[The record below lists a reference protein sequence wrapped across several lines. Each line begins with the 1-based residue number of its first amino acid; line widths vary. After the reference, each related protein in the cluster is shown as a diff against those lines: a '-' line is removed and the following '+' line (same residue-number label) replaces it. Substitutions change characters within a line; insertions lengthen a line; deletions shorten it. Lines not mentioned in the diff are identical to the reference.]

1 MALKAIFSNVDF
13 IDIVTVGFGLILL
26 GAVITAYFMG
36 MEPDPDIRQWFFA
49 VLTFLIG
56 KKMPVSFGR

>member
-1 MALKAIFSNVDF
+1 MALKAILDGVDF
-13 IDIVTVGFGLILL
+13 IDIVTVLFGLILL

-36 MEPDPDIRQWFFA
+36 MDADPDLKAWFFA

-56 KKMPVSFGR
+56 KKMPISSGR